1 MILTKS
7 QASSEFRECIGQS
20 YRGDPKAKRDAWL
33 AFLDTLLADQLI
45 TTNQRDLWQG
55 Q

>member
-7 QASSEFRECIGQS
+7 QTAAEFRECIGQS
-20 YRGDPKAKRDAWL
+20 YRGDPEAKRDAWI
-33 AFLDTLLADQLI
+33 AFLDSLLTDHLI
-45 TTNQRDLWQG
+45 TTTQRDRWQG